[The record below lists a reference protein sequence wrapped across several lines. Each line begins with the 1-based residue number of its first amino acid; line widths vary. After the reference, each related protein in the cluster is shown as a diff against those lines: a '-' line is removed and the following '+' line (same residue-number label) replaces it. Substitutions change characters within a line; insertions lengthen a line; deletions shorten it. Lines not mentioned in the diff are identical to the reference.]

1 MNFPDR
7 NILKE
12 PIAYSYLNELQ
23 AFTDQNEMIDID
35 AEKIS
40 KLSPKEII

>member
-1 MNFPDR
+1 MNFSNR

-12 PIAYSYLNELQ
+12 PIAYSYSNELQ
-23 AFTDQNEMIDID
+23 AFTDQNGMIDID

-40 KLSPKEII
+40 KLSPRDII